1 MENATRALLM
11 VAGVFFGLLIITMV
25 LFMHNNISDYYEST
39 EANKKTEQLATFN
52 KQYSAYNRDDVRG
65 SELLSLINKIIDF
78 NDSKDIGEK
87 EIQIKIE
94 INLAREET
102 KLFYYKYDDYNYKH
116 RDKNVT
122 LLKVSFIYNHK
133 NIKGH
138 LLDEA
143 NAIAAKFPT
152 GTAEKLAANVSKLI
166 IDKSLTDISK
176 ERAEKEREKFLNQ
189 LNIEPDSVNN
199 NDILKYYQYQQFKRA
214 HFDCEELKF
223 TKDGRVESFRF
234 VFNGKFQ

>member
-25 LFMHNNISDYYEST
+25 LFMYNNISDYYEST
-39 EANKKTEQLATFN
+39 ETNKKTEQLATFN
-52 KQYSAYNRDDVRG
+52 KEYSVYNRNDVRG

-78 NDSKDIGEK
+78 NNSRDIGEK
-87 EIQIKIE
+87 EIQIE
-94 INLAREET
+94 IGINPALEET
-102 KLFYYKYDDYNYKH
+102 KLFYYKYDDYDYNH
-116 RDKNVT
+116 RDRTVT
-122 LLKVSFIYNHK
+122 LIKMNFEYNHK
-133 NIKGH
+133 NIKGQ

-152 GTAEKLAANVSKLI
+152 GIAEKLAAN
-166 IDKSLTDISK
+166 ISTLMGENRLKTK
-176 ERAEKEREKFLNQ
+176 EQLLKQ
-189 LNIEPDSVNN
+189 LNIESVSVNN

-214 HFDCEELKF
+214 HFDCKELKF
-223 TKDGRVESFRF
+223 TKEGRVESFEF